1 MNSYIETKKDLEWI
15 KEKRDSLLTTP
26 DRLLPRYGLH
36 IYPSLSGVDNLPS
49 LEKLITNCNDAR
61 FTPHFTNRLVSLN
74 NIVIE
79 ERLKKITRKLE
90 ESNSQKIVQQAAL
103 IEKLVKDNRELV
115 ISLENT
121 NTQLKNLKLEVETIK
136 KELIDED

>member
-1 MNSYIETKKDLEWI
+1 MNSYSETKKDLEWI
-15 KEKRDSLLTTP
+15 KEKRDDLLTTP
-26 DRLLPRYGLH
+26 ERLLPRYGLH
-36 IYPSLSGVDNLPS
+36 TYPSLSGVDNLPS
-49 LEKLITNCNDAR
+49 LENLITTCNDAQ

-90 ESNSQKIVQQAAL
+90 EYNSQKILQQAVL